1 MKTLKTV
8 QKLYKLG
15 KVLSIIFFIFSIIA
29 FCCCI
34 VRMLGVSFKVDTLVI
49 NGVTYGESL
58 NENYGALDNGNQAE
72 CAMILIQMVLLAGE
86 AVLSKFAHCYFKRE
100 LKIGTPFDVAS
111 ARELMRLGILAVS
124 IPAACSIISSII
136 IGIFTLA
143 YGSSL
148 DLNFQMNFTP
158 YGVGIMFM
166 VMSRICRLGALER
179 ETAKSLQ
186 NPMTTEAQVLS
197 DQQAVKNEGCSSF

>member
-29 FCCCI
+29 FCSCI

-58 NENYGALDNGNQAE
+58 NENLGALDNGNRAE
-72 CAMILIQMVLLAGE
+72 CAMILMQMVFFAGE

-100 LKIGTPFDVAS
+100 LKIGTPFDLAS

-124 IPAACSIISSII
+124 IPAACSIISGII
-136 IGIFTLA
+136 VGIFTLA
-143 YGSSL
+143 YGSMF
-148 DLNFQMNFTP
+148 DMNIQVNFAP
-158 YGVGIMFM
+158 YGIGTMFM

-179 ETAKSLQ
+179 EAAENIR
-186 NPMTTEAQVLS
+186 NPMQTENTKAL
-197 DQQAVKNEGCSSF
+197 